1 MEQHYFGIPPK
12 GTWGIVVVTDFD
24 VDKEYVEL
32 KAQLRSFCLSSKSAD
47 KALSILSNY
56 NTGMAVSVP
65 DLKMSAIYI
74 SKSTSPSEFYS
85 TAIHE
90 CIHVADS
97 ILDWYGESW
106 HGESSAY
113 LVGFMTKEIV
123 ELVGYM
129 TKEIVELV
137 GEPYF

>member
-1 MEQHYFGIPPK
+1 MKQVYLKFPNDE
-12 GTWGIVVVTDFD
+12 WGVVVCFDFD
-24 VDKEYVEL
+24 TDYEHDVMVE
-32 KAQLRSFCLSSKSAD
+32 QMRSFGMSIRNAE
-47 KALSILSNY
+47 KAIRILSNY

-90 CIHVADS
+90 FIHVADA

-106 HGESSAY
+106 HGEPSAY
-113 LVGFMTKEIV
+113 LVGFLTKEF
-123 ELVGYM
+123 
-129 TKEIVELV
+129 VELV
-137 GEPYF
+137 GEPCR

>member
-1 MEQHYFGIPPK
+1 MKQVYLKFPNDE
-12 GTWGIVVVTDFD
+12 WGVVVCFNFDTDYEHD
-24 VDKEYVEL
+24 VMVE
-32 KAQLRSFCLSSKSAD
+32 QMRSFGMSIRNAE
-47 KALSILSNY
+47 KAIRILSNY

-106 HGESSAY
+106 HGEPSAY
-113 LVGFMTKEIV
+113 
-123 ELVGYM
+123 LVGYM
-129 TKEIVELV
+129 TKEIVEMI
-137 GEPYF
+137 GEPCR

>member
-1 MEQHYFGIPPK
+1 MKTRFIDVDGY
-12 GTWGIVVVTDFD
+12 WGIIVVCDYD
-24 VDKEYVEL
+24 RNDKVEL
-32 KAQLRSFCLSSKSAD
+32 EGIMDSFGMSRPSIRKAMD
-47 KALSILSNY
+47 ILSHY
-56 NTGMAVSVP
+56 NTGMTVSRDDVR
-65 DLKMSAIYI
+65 MSAIFI

-106 HGESSAY
+106 HGEPSAY

-123 ELVGYM
+123 E
-129 TKEIVELV
+129 KIA
-137 GEPYF
+137 EPCR

>member
-1 MEQHYFGIPPK
+1 MKQAYLKFPNNE
-12 GTWGIVVVTDFD
+12 WAVIVVFDFD
-24 VDKEYVEL
+24 VDEEYVEL
-32 KAQLRSFCLSSKSAD
+32 KAQLKSFGLSPKSAD

-56 NTGMAVSVP
+56 NTGMAISVS

-106 HGESSAY
+106 HGEPSAY
-113 LVGFMTKEIV
+113 
-123 ELVGYM
+123 LVGYM
-129 TKEIVELV
+129 TKEIVEMI
-137 GEPYF
+137 GEPCR

>member
-1 MEQHYFGIPPK
+1 MKQVYLKFPNDE
-12 GTWGIVVVTDFD
+12 WGVVVCFNFDTDYEHD
-24 VDKEYVEL
+24 VMVE
-32 KAQLRSFCLSSKSAD
+32 QMRSFGMSIKNAE
-47 KALSILSNY
+47 KAIRILSNY

-74 SKSTSPSEFYS
+74 SQSTSPSEFYS

-90 CIHVADS
+90 FIHVADS

-123 ELVGYM
+123 EM
-129 TKEIVELV
+129 I
-137 GEPYF
+137 GEPCR

>member
-1 MEQHYFGIPPK
+1 MEQHYISIPPK

-24 VDKEYVEL
+24 VDEEYVEL
-32 KAQLRSFCLSSKSAD
+32 KAQLRSFGLSSKSAD

-56 NTGMAVSVP
+56 NTGMAVSLP

-106 HGESSAY
+106 HGEPSAY

-123 ELVGYM
+123 E
-129 TKEIVELV
+129 TI
-137 GEPYF
+137 GEPCIR

>member
-12 GTWGIVVVTDFD
+12 GTWGVVVVTDFD

-32 KAQLRSFCLSSKSAD
+32 KAQLRSFGLSSKSAD

-65 DLKMSAIYI
+65 DLKMSAVFI
-74 SKSTSPSEFYS
+74 SQSTTPSEFYS

-90 CIHVADS
+90 FIHVADS
-97 ILDWYGESW
+97 IIDYYGETW
-106 HGESSAY
+106 GGEPSAY
-113 LVGFMTKEIV
+113 LVGYLTKEF
-123 ELVGYM
+123 
-129 TKEIVELV
+129 VELV
-137 GEPYF
+137 GEPCF

>member
-1 MEQHYFGIPPK
+1 MRTAYIDVDGY
-12 GTWGIVVVTDFD
+12 WGIAICYDYD
-24 VDKEYVEL
+24 VSNPEDEHDLWAYM
-32 KAQLRSFCLSSKSAD
+32 RSFGMKERSIN
-47 KALSILSNY
+47 KALNILSNY
-56 NTGMAVSVP
+56 NTGMCVSVP

-106 HGESSAY
+106 HGEPSAY

-123 ELVGYM
+123 EM
-129 TKEIVELV
+129 I
-137 GEPYF
+137 GEPCR

>member
-1 MEQHYFGIPPK
+1 MITKYLEVGDND
-12 GTWGIVVVTDFD
+12 WGVLVTYDFD
-24 VDKEYVEL
+24 YLDYDDIASML
-32 KAQLRSFCLSSKSAD
+32 KAFGMKERNIRKSLR
-47 KALSILSNY
+47 ILSKP

-74 SKSTSPSEFYS
+74 SQSTSPSEFYS

-123 ELVGYM
+123 EM
-129 TKEIVELV
+129 I
-137 GEPYF
+137 GEPCIN